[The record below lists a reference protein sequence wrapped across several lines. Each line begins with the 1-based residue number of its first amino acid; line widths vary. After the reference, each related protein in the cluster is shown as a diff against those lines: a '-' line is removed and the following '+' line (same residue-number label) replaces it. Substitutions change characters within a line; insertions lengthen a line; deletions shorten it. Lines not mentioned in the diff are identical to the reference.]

1 MTFGCPSSSPKH
13 IVFRFH
19 ETILSFGEPGSLL
32 YKWTKKKQCFF
43 PLVSNLH
50 FPPLLGV
57 ALAGLLIG
65 LGWCRQ
71 LWKVGGRS
79 GLVVA
84 WDLGQLFWLKSSGM
98 KSVENALQDLPW
110 RHETSTMNEDVDFP
124 AESGDFPPCHVSFQA
139 GVFIEIKAF

>member
-1 MTFGCPSSSPKH
+1 MKLFSVSVSQDTNGPKKTM
-13 IVFRFH
+13 FC
-19 ETILSFGEPGSLL
+19 S
-32 YKWTKKKQCFF
+32 
-43 PLVSNLH
+43 LVSNLH

-84 WDLGQLFWLKSSGM
+84 WDLGQLFWLKSSAM
-98 KSVENALQDLPW
+98 KSVDQALQNLPQ
-110 RHETSTMNEDVDFP
+110 RHETSTMDHE
-124 AESGDFPPCHVSFQA
+124 
-139 GVFIEIKAF
+139 